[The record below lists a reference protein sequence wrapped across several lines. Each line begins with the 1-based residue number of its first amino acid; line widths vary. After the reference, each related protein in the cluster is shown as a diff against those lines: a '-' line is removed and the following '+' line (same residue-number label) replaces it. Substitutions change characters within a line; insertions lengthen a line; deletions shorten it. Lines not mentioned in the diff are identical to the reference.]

1 MDDLGKI
8 SQVLEALDQDGRK
21 RFLSLAQRRAVK
33 AGQAIFREGD
43 PGEEFFVLAKGR
55 VRVTADNLGTEK
67 EVAVL
72 EHGSFFGEMALTG
85 SMERSATVTALD
97 EVQMVAFRGAD
108 VRALLHAY
116 PKALEVLNRVA
127 LQRAEATMEK
137 LSE

>member
-72 EHGSFFGEMALTG
+72 EHGSFFGELALTG